1 MPTRSLLAKG
11 TATASL
17 QGILHYPL
25 DFLVP
30 SALAP
35 RRCFR
40 RYAGC
45 STAIRTG
52 DSNGED
58 GEEDRGEH
66 RQLWAREDRTGQ
78 AVGEGSSTGNGASE
92 TLWSSSRGAEEG
104 TNVPS
109 DDSNSSSTHPQAVLS
124 ESPSGRASHSPRKL
138 AKPQLSRETQK
149 QYTSRPISPT
159 RRAPYRSISHQLL
172 SQPDPLSASLIKDY
186 LRLRP
191 ALVSATSLNP
201 LIHHA
206 QRTNNLRVERHARRA
221 RETVDERYWRAKE
234 SDPTPPDPRQ
244 TLPGQ
249 TLFPHPWASKAYPP
263 LKSYQ
268 PLDVFQSL
276 ANLHYRLICASPSS
290 PPPTPDEAVAALRRD
305 CAAEGRGR
313 EGVVEALSWVLHFY
327 VIYAEKLFLDMDGF
341 KVLRE
346 FGRLC
351 PELRPTKQTLH
362 LLVTRQLWPTM
373 LDLDLAIESIESLDN
388 RPEQDG
394 LIPRRRPP
402 PSSDPNTVTQ
412 ILDVLS
418 HFSSE
423 YSISP
428 GTETLR
434 QIGIFANTTNDS
446 ALARMAFDGW
456 YSAFEEGYSRT
467 LGEGDTV
474 RYAHR
479 GSSWSKWRG
488 LLRSWKKRGWVEQV
502 EVEAGEGTRREG
514 GKYLW
519 STGATSTND
528 EPSEGPKPPTAEG
541 ERKDEGVDRKMKG
554 GEKRTGDEYEKEA
567 EVDQVASRA

>member
-1 MPTRSLLAKG
+1 
-11 TATASL
+11 
-17 QGILHYPL
+17 
-25 DFLVP
+25 
-30 SALAP
+30 
-35 RRCFR
+35 
-40 RYAGC
+40 
-45 STAIRTG
+45 
-52 DSNGED
+52 
-58 GEEDRGEH
+58 
-66 RQLWAREDRTGQ
+66 
-78 AVGEGSSTGNGASE
+78 
-92 TLWSSSRGAEEG
+92 
-104 TNVPS
+104 
-109 DDSNSSSTHPQAVLS
+109 
-124 ESPSGRASHSPRKL
+124 
-138 AKPQLSRETQK
+138 
-149 QYTSRPISPT
+149 
-159 RRAPYRSISHQLL
+159 
-172 SQPDPLSASLIKDY
+172 
-186 LRLRP
+186 
-191 ALVSATSLNP
+191 
-201 LIHHA
+201 
-206 QRTNNLRVERHARRA
+206 
-221 RETVDERYWRAKE
+221 
-234 SDPTPPDPRQ
+234 
-244 TLPGQ
+244 
-249 TLFPHPWASKAYPP
+249 
-263 LKSYQ
+263 
-268 PLDVFQSL
+268 
-276 ANLHYRLICASPSS
+276 
-290 PPPTPDEAVAALRRD
+290 
-305 CAAEGRGR
+305 
-313 EGVVEALSWVLHFY
+313 
-327 VIYAEKLFLDMDGF
+327 
-341 KVLRE
+341 
-346 FGRLC
+346 
-351 PELRPTKQTLH
+351 
-362 LLVTRQLWPTM
+362 M